1 MNLASRGID
10 PMGSEMLFVNF
21 NQDFTCLSVGSRH
34 GYKIYNC
41 EPFGKYFMK
50 RNCPWSSKLI
60 LADGAI
66 AICEMLFQTR
76 LVALVGI
83 GDEPTMSP
91 RRLQITNTKVC
102 SFIWRILILATSS
115 DLRINL
121 SNICTSGQ
129 VDSKTVDCGP

>member
-21 NQDFTCLSVGSRH
+21 NQDFTCLSVGTRH

-50 RNCPWSSKLI
+50 RRKTLGLELMI
-60 LADGAI
+60 ADGAI
-66 AICEMLFQTR
+66 AICEMLFQTS

-83 GDEPTMSP
+83 GDEHTMSP
-91 RRLQITNTKVC
+91 RRLQITNTKVLP
-102 SFIWRILILATSS
+102 SYIQWLICR
-115 DLRINL
+115 DI
-121 SNICTSGQ
+121 
-129 VDSKTVDCGP
+129 K